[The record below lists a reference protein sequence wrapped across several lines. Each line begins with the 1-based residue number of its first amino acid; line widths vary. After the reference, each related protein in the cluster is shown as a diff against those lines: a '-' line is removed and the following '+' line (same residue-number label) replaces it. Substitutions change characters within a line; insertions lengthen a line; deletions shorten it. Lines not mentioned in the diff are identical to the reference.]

1 MKYPGS
7 PGCAIY
13 ATDILTDILSGG
25 KVMQIWVDAD
35 ACPRVIKNIL
45 FRAAER
51 LHVPLTLVANRPLH
65 TPRSPYIKVMQVDDG
80 LNVADN
86 QIVQKLQHGDLVIT
100 ADIPLAAEVIEKG
113 GHALDPRG
121 EFYTKD
127 NVGERLAV
135 RNLMDELRSGGLDTG
150 GPSSFSQSDRQAFA
164 NQLDRF
170 LAKHGNT

>member
-1 MKYPGS
+1 
-7 PGCAIY
+7 
-13 ATDILTDILSGG
+13 
-25 KVMQIWVDAD
+25 MQIWVDAD
-35 ACPRVIKNIL
+35 ACPKVIKNIL

-51 LHVPLTLVANRPLH
+51 LQVSLTLVANRSLH
-65 TPRSPYIKVMQVDDG
+65 TPPSPYIKVMQVDDG

-135 RNLMDELRSGGLDTG
+135 RNLMDELRSGGVDTG
-150 GPSSFSQSDRQAFA
+150 GPSSFSKSDRHAFA